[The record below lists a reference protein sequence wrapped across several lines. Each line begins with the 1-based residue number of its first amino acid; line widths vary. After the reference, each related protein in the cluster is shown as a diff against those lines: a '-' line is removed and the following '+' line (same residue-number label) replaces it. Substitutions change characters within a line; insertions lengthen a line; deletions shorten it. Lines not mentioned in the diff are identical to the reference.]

1 MFVGCLH
8 RLNYSSV
15 DLSILNSCAKV
26 PGLCPAT
33 DTFFFFLFFFDSLR
47 NRKFICQE
55 TSNALKIL

>member
-33 DTFFFFLFFFDSLR
+33 DTFFFFFFDSLR
-47 NRKFICQE
+47 NRKFICQK
-55 TSNALKIL
+55 TSNVLNIL